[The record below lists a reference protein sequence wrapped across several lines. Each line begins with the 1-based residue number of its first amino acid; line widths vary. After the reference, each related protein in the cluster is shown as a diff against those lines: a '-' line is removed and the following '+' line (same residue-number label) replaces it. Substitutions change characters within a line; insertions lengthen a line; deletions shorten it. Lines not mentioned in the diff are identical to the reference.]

1 MFHCA
6 EPAFNTAPFASVKPL
21 ANLTTELVDRSI
33 VSPGFT
39 PIVTPSSVPELINSL
54 FGVTT
59 SLLTS
64 TALLIVPALETLVS
78 PPALNCPLLPMSS
91 CAPPMSSSPE
101 STTDPPV
108 RTIRPA
114 AISVAPKLLPSVI
127 VPLWMF
133 SVPALVQALLDVRFM
148 APPLTFSTPPAC
160 TSSPVVLND
169 TVEPVCAS
177 ITPSTATV
185 AALELPMFNAPVDA
199 SVTPLPI
206 VHVPVAP
213 TAARIVPPVRLIVAV
228 SVSGLATPK
237 VWLP

>member
-6 EPAFNTAPFASVKPL
+6 EPPFNTAPFASVKPL
-21 ANLTTELVDRSI
+21 LIFTTVLVDRSI

-39 PIVTPSSVPELINSL
+39 PIVTPSSVPELITSL

-64 TALLIVPALETLVS
+64 TAPLIVPVTLVS

-91 CAPPMSSSPE
+91 CAPPMSSRPC

-114 AISVAPKLLPSVI
+114 AISVGPKLLPSVM

-133 SVPALVQALLDVRFM
+133 SVPALVQALLDNRLI
-148 APPLTFSTPPAC
+148 APPLTFNTPPAC
-160 TSSPVVLND
+160 TSSPVVLSA
-169 TVEPVCAS
+169 TVEPV
-177 ITPSTATV
+177 
-185 AALELPMFNAPVDA
+185 
-199 SVTPLPI
+199 
-206 VHVPVAP
+206 
-213 TAARIVPPVRLIVAV
+213 
-228 SVSGLATPK
+228 
-237 VWLP
+237 